1 MDSLVDVAWL
11 QAHLEDP
18 DLRILD
24 CTVAFELGDGGKL
37 TFISGRPDYDKA
49 HIPSSGFADVLG
61 DLSDTDSP
69 YQFTLPSAEN
79 FATAMGALGI
89 GEGTRVVLYDTTY
102 TMWATRVWWMLQAFG
117 FDNAAVL
124 DGGFTA
130 WQAAGASVTDELSKF
145 EPSRFT
151 AVARDGWFVGT
162 EGVQDAILDPT
173 SSCIIDALMLDMY
186 TGAQT
191 PYSRPGHIPGAINV
205 PAVSIVDPDT
215 RLFISEQKMREHFAT
230 ALSEPAQSVITY
242 CGGGIAATADGFLL
256 RRLGKTNVAVY
267 DGSMAQWSADPS
279 LPLIMGDEP
288 R

>member
-24 CTVAFELGDGGKL
+24 CTVAFELSEAGKL
-37 TFISGRPDYDKA
+37 SFISGRPDYDNA
-49 HIPSSGFADVLG
+49 HIPGSAFADILN
-61 DLSDTDSP
+61 DLSNTDSP
-69 YQFTLPSAEN
+69 HQFTLPSADS
-79 FATAMGALGI
+79 FAAAMGALGI

-130 WQAAGASVTDELSKF
+130 WQAAGGPVSDTSIAP
-145 EPSRFT
+145 EPAIFN
-151 AVARDGWFVGT
+151 AVLQDGWFVGT
-162 EGVQDAILDPT
+162 EDVEDAITDPG
-173 SSCIIDALMLDMY
+173 SSCIIDALMFEMY
-186 TGAQT
+186 TGVQS

-205 PAVSIVDPDT
+205 PAVAVVDPDT
-215 RLFISEQKMREHFAT
+215 RLFISEEKQREHFAP
-230 ALSEPAQSVITY
+230 ALSDPGQAVITY

-256 RRLGKTNVAVY
+256 RRLGKTDVAVY
-267 DGSMAQWSADPS
+267 DGSMAQRSSDPD
-279 LPLIMGDEP
+279 LPLVVGDAP